1 MLCTLISKVPM
12 SVGDR
17 WNRRVQST
25 RKNQLRK
32 PDLAD
37 FIKFVDEETELVNDP
52 LYSWEAVDQHTE
64 RKERERKSF
73 SKTDR
78 PFKTLA
84 VQLEEDSREKSLA
97 KNTKDVIPCVK
108 CAKIH
113 DLEQCKVY
121 LTKSVDERSKYL
133 STKKLCYGCLKPISK
148 TLTTRKCNQRR
159 TWKVCNENILRHCID
174 LIWKRKPSK
183 ELSIIHLIKVTRH
196 KMEFWKATL

>member
-1 MLCTLISKVPM
+1 M
-12 SVGDR
+12 
-17 WNRRVQST
+17 
-25 RKNQLRK
+25 
-32 PDLAD
+32 
-37 FIKFVDEETELVNDP
+37 
-52 LYSWEAVDQHTE
+52 YQHTE
-64 RKERERKSF
+64 RKERERKGF
-73 SKTDR
+73 SKRDSQ
-78 PFKTLA
+78 FKTLA
-84 VQLEEDSREKSLA
+84 LQLEEDSKEKNIA
-97 KNTKDVIPCVK
+97 KNTKDNVLYVM
-108 CAKIH
+108 CANH
-113 DLEQCKVY
+113 NLEQCKEY